1 LSPGVR
7 VLPGAVIRE
16 SVVLTDAVIQSGA
29 KVERA
34 IVDKHVIIGENA
46 VIGGIDL
53 SLEPSITMIG
63 KNSHLPDRIKVEPG
77 AVIATDVI
85 PSDITSN
92 LVRSSDYIQTKR
104 LAYEV

>member
-1 LSPGVR
+1 
-7 VLPGAVIRE
+7 
-16 SVVLTDAVIQSGA
+16 VLTDAVIQPGA

-34 IVDKHVIIGENA
+34 IIDKQVSIGENA
-46 VIGGIDL
+46 AVGAIEL
-53 SLEPSITMIG
+53 TQEPRITMIG
-63 KNSHLPDRIKVEPG
+63 KNSQLPENLIVEPG

-85 PSDITSN
+85 PSDLTTK